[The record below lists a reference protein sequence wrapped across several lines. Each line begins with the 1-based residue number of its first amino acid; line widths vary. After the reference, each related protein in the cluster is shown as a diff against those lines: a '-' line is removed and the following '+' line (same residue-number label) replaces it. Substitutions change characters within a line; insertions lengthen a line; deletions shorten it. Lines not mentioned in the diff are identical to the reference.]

1 MPKTG
6 NLKSTLDFKRKA
18 IYSGHMY
25 IDTQEKLQE
34 LCKELKTAKLVGF
47 DTEFMREKTFF
58 PILCLIQ
65 LNVNDKAYAVDPL
78 KIDVKAL
85 LEILVEAPLLIFHS
99 GRQDLE
105 IIYNLIGKLPKNIFD
120 TQIAAM
126 VCGFGEQ
133 VSYQMLVQNILNK
146 RVDKTERYTDWA
158 ARPLSKGQIEYALS
172 DVIHLP
178 EIYAK
183 LNESLTRD
191 KRDKWFENEEG
202 PLKDQKYFAENASEA
217 WQKVKHREKKN
228 CHLGVLKEIAAWR
241 ELKARRVDRPRK
253 RVLSDDA
260 LIEIALRKPKTK
272 EELTRMR
279 SFGSHRDET
288 IAEILKVVEKGMGTS
303 DDNMPKMKPRPKK
316 EADAGT
322 LELLKIILK
331 TQCSKNEVAPK
342 LVATTDELEQ
352 FILGEKPD
360 FLNGWKYEIFGKFA
374 EDLLAGK
381 TKLFVE
387 NGRMKIA

>member
-1 MPKTG
+1 
-6 NLKSTLDFKRKA
+6 
-18 IYSGHMY
+18 MY
-25 IDTQEKLQE
+25 IDNNEKLTE
-34 LCKELKTAKLVGF
+34 LCQEIKTAKLIGF

-65 LNVNDKAYAVDPL
+65 LNVNGKACAIDPL
-78 KIDVKAL
+78 KTDVKPL
-85 LEILVEAPLLIFHS
+85 LEILVKAPMLIFHS

-105 IIYNLIGKLPKNIFD
+105 IIFNLIGKLPKNIFD

-133 VSYQMLVQNILNK
+133 VSYQMLVQNLLGK

-158 ARPLSKGQIEYALS
+158 ARPLSAAQVEYALS

-183 LNESLTRD
+183 LSESLKKQNRE
-191 KRDKWFENEEG
+191 KWFENDEAS
-202 PLKDQKYFAENASEA
+202 LKDIKYFEANESDA
-217 WQKVKHREKKN
+217 WQKIKHREKKN
-228 CHLGVLKEIAAWR
+228 CHLGVLKELASWR

-260 LIEIALRKPKTK
+260 VIEIALRKPKTK

-279 SFGSHRDET
+279 SFGHHREET
-288 IAEILKVVEKGMGTS
+288 IKEILLVVQKGLGMADES
-303 DDNMPKMKPRPKK
+303 IPKLKPRPKK

-322 LELLKIILK
+322 VELLKIILK
-331 TQCSKNEVAPK
+331 TQCNKNDVAQK
-342 LVATTDELEQ
+342 LVATTEEIEQ
-352 FILGEKPD
+352 FVLGEKPD
-360 FLNGWKYEIFGKFA
+360 FLNGWKYDVFGKYA